1 MLINC
6 ITIGLCGQRFI
17 EGLELDAAID
27 LGFDGLRQ
35 HGGVDVIVLVVVRC
49 WFCHVMRD
57 EM

>member
-35 HGGVDVIVLVVVRC
+35 HGGVDVIVLVVVSY
-49 WFCHVMRD
+49 
-57 EM
+57 